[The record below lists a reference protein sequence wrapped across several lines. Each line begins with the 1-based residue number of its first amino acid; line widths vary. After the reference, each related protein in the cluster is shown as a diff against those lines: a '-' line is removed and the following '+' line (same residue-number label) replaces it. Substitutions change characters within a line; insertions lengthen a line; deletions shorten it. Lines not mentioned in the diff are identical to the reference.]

1 MTESD
6 NRDRLVITP
15 APVPLS
21 RQDAVRRAR
30 VPMPSPATVALG
42 GALLALLAIAIWT
55 VFFLPHHVDDPE
67 TPSVVDAAPQSG
79 EIRDEA
85 GGGAAVPSDFVP
97 PFRRTELAKAEA
109 QAKGTLAEV
118 VELQR
123 LLEGEMRVEDWAAD
137 QFAAALDQAIEADRL
152 FLETN
157 YEEAQAGYEAA
168 ATRLEDLRDE
178 GLARFDEAMA
188 RGAAALDALA
198 PEDATQAFAD
208 ALTIQPNDAGALA
221 GADRAALQP
230 RVLELVRAAERARL
244 RGNLDRTEELL
255 QQARSLDP
263 LTAGIDTKLAEVRAT
278 SADRAYQETLSI
290 AFAALERGEFDSAQ
304 ASFNRVLAKRPDDA
318 GALAGLQQTGQR
330 RTLSRIDELRVQS
343 EAQQN
348 ASDWEAALATFDAA
362 LAIDPSLQFARD
374 GRARIRGW
382 VEMLRAID
390 AILDDPAALSEDARF
405 EEANALLVNARAQ
418 TGAGEAF
425 EAKTQALAELL
436 SRAATPVEL
445 VLFSDNATNVVIHS
459 VAALGSFKRHALHLR
474 PGRYVI
480 VGSRD
485 GCRDVRMEIL
495 LEAGLPPV
503 TVRCEE
509 RI

>member
-1 MTESD
+1 MTESE

-15 APVPLS
+15 AKAPLS
-21 RQDAVRRAR
+21 RQEAVRRSR
-30 VPMPSPATVALG
+30 VPMPSRSTVALG
-42 GALLALLAIAIWT
+42 GALLALLAIATWT
-55 VFFLPHHVDDPE
+55 VFILPDHVDEPE
-67 TPSVVDAAPQSG
+67 TLAVDALPPGG
-79 EIRDEA
+79 ESPTEA
-85 GGGAAVPSDFVP
+85 GGSGAVPTDFVP

-109 QAKGTLAEV
+109 KAKETLAEV

-123 LLEGEMRVEDWAAD
+123 LLEGEMNVEDWAAD
-137 QFAAALDQAIEADRL
+137 QFAAVLDLAIEADRM
-152 FLETN
+152 FLETK

-168 ATRLEDLRDE
+168 ATRLGGLRDE
-178 GLARFDEAMA
+178 GLARFDDAMA

-198 PEDATQAFAD
+198 TEDATEAFAD
-208 ALTIQPNDAGALA
+208 ALTIQPNNAGART

-244 RGNLDRTEELL
+244 RGNLNRAEELL

-263 LTAGIDTKLAEVRAT
+263 LTAGIDAKLGEVRAT
-278 SADRAYQETLSI
+278 SADKAYRETLSI
-290 AFAALERGEFDSAQ
+290 AFAALERGDFDSAE
-304 ASFNRVLAKRPDDA
+304 ASFNRVLAVRPDDA
-318 GALAGLQQTGQR
+318 GAMAGLQQTGQR

-348 ASDWEAALATFDAA
+348 LSDWEGALATFDAA

-374 GRARIRGW
+374 GRARILEW

-405 EEANALLVNARAQ
+405 EDANTLVVNARAQ
-418 TGAGEAF
+418 AGAGEAF
-425 EAKTQALAELL
+425 EAKVQALAELL
-436 SRAATPVEL
+436 SRVATPIEL
-445 VLFSDNATNVVIHS
+445 VLFSDNATDVVIHS
-459 VAALGSFKRHALHLR
+459 VADLGSFKRRALHLR

-480 VGSRD
+480 VGSSD

-495 LEAGLPPV
+495 LEVGLPPV
-503 TVRCEE
+503 TVRCQE

>member
-1 MTESD
+1 MTETD
-6 NRDRLVITP
+6 NRDRLVIKP

-21 RQDAVRRAR
+21 PDAVRRAR
-30 VPMPSPATVALG
+30 TPMPSPATVALG
-42 GALLALLAIAIWT
+42 GALVALLAIATWT
-55 VFFLPHHVDDPE
+55 VFVLPDHIDD
-67 TPSVVDAAPQSG
+67 TDTVAVDAPGQSG
-79 EIRDEA
+79 ETRDEA
-85 GGGAAVPSDFVP
+85 GGGGAVPSDYVP

-109 QAKGTLAEV
+109 QAKETLAEV

-123 LLEGEMRVEDWAAD
+123 LLEGEMQVEDWAAD
-137 QFAAALDQAIEADRL
+137 QFAAVLDLAIKADRL

-168 ATRLEDLRDE
+168 ATRLGDLREE
-178 GLARFDEAMA
+178 GLARFDDAMA

-198 PEDATQAFAD
+198 TEDATQAFAD
-208 ALTIQPNDAGALA
+208 ALTIQPNDAGART

-244 RGNLDRTEELL
+244 RGNLDRAEELL

-263 LTAGIDTKLAEVRAT
+263 LTAGVDTKLREVRAA
-278 SADRAYQETLSI
+278 SAEQAYRETLSI
-290 AFAALERGEFDSAQ
+290 AFAALARGDFDGAE
-304 ASFNRVLAKRPDDA
+304 ASFNRVLAARPDDA

-330 RTLSRIDELRVQS
+330 RTLSRIDALRVQS
-343 EAQQN
+343 ETQEN

-374 GRARIRGW
+374 GRARILEW

-405 EEANALLVNARAQ
+405 EDANALVVDARAQ
-418 TGAGEAF
+418 IGAGESF
-425 EAKTQALAELL
+425 ETKTQALAQLL

-445 VLFSDNATNVVIHS
+445 VLLSDNATDVVIHS
-459 VAALGSFKRHALHLR
+459 VAALGSFKRRALHLR

>member
-15 APVPLS
+15 APAPLS

-30 VPMPSPATVALG
+30 VPMPSPATIALG
-42 GALLALLAIAIWT
+42 GALLALLAIAVWT
-55 VFFLPHHVDDPE
+55 FFFLPHQVDDAP
-67 TPSVVDAAPQSG
+67 TRAVVDATPQSG

-85 GGGAAVPSDFVP
+85 GGGAVPSDFVP
-97 PFRRTELAKAEA
+97 PFRRTELAKAES
-109 QAKGTLAEV
+109 QAKATLAEV

-168 ATRLEDLRDE
+168 ATRLGDLRDE
-178 GLARFDEAMA
+178 GLARFDQAMV

-198 PEDATQAFAD
+198 TEDATQAFAD
-208 ALTIQPNDAGALA
+208 ALTIQPNNAGARA

-244 RGNLDRTEELL
+244 RGNLDRAEALL

-263 LTAGIDTKLAEVRAT
+263 LTTGIDTKLAEVRAA
-278 SADRAYQETLSI
+278 SADKAYRETLSI
-290 AFAALERGEFDSAQ
+290 AFAALERGDFDSAET
-304 ASFNRVLAKRPDDA
+304 SFNRVLAARPDDA

-330 RTLSRIDELRVQS
+330 RTLSRIDELRARS

-348 ASDWEAALATFDAA
+348 SSDWEAALATFDAA

-382 VEMLRAID
+382 VETLRAID

-405 EEANALLVNARAQ
+405 EQANALVANARAQ
-418 TGAGEAF
+418 TGTGAAF
-425 EAKTQALAELL
+425 EAKTRALAELL

-445 VLFSDNATNVVIHS
+445 VLFSDNATDVVIHS
-459 VAALGSFKRHALHLR
+459 VAALGSFKRRALHLR

-480 VGSRD
+480 LGSRD

>member
-1 MTESD
+1 MTESE

-15 APVPLS
+15 AKAPLS
-21 RQDAVRRAR
+21 RQEAVRRSR
-30 VPMPSPATVALG
+30 VPMPSRSTVALG
-42 GALLALLAIAIWT
+42 GALLALLAIATWT
-55 VFFLPHHVDDPE
+55 VFVLPDHVDDPE
-67 TPSVVDAAPQSG
+67 TLSVDARPTGG
-79 EIRDEA
+79 EVSDEA
-85 GGGAAVPSDFVP
+85 AGGSAVPSDFVP

-109 QAKGTLAEV
+109 QAKATLAEV

-123 LLEGEMRVEDWAAD
+123 LLEGEMNVEEWAAD
-137 QFAAALDQAIEADRL
+137 QFSSVLDLAIEADRL
-152 FLETN
+152 FLETK

-168 ATRLEDLRDE
+168 ATRLGGLRDE
-178 GLARFDEAMA
+178 GLARFDDAMA
-188 RGAAALDALA
+188 RGAAALDTLA
-198 PEDATQAFAD
+198 TEDATDAFAD
-208 ALTIQPNDAGALA
+208 ALTIQPNNAGARA

-244 RGNLDRTEELL
+244 RGNLDRAEELL

-263 LTAGIDTKLAEVRAT
+263 LTAGIDTKLGEVRAT
-278 SADRAYQETLSI
+278 RADRAYRETLSI
-290 AFAALERGEFDSAQ
+290 AFAALERGDFDGAE
-304 ASFNRVLAKRPDDA
+304 ASFNRVLAARPDDA

-348 ASDWEAALATFDAA
+348 ASNWETALATFDAA
-362 LAIDPSLQFARD
+362 LAIDSSLQFARD
-374 GRARIRGW
+374 GRARILEW
-382 VEMLRAID
+382 VEMLREID

-405 EEANALLVNARAQ
+405 EKANVLVVNARAQ

-445 VLFSDNATNVVIHS
+445 VLFSDNATDVVIHS

-495 LEAGLPPV
+495 LETGLPPV

-509 RI
+509 RL

>member
-1 MTESD
+1 MTETD
-6 NRDRLVITP
+6 NRDRLIITP
-15 APVPLS
+15 APAPLS

-30 VPMPSPATVALG
+30 VAMPSRATIALG
-42 GALLALLAIAIWT
+42 GALVALLAVATWT
-55 VFFLPHHVDDPE
+55 VFVLPDHVDE
-67 TPSVVDAAPQSG
+67 TPAVGAAPQSAG
-79 EIRDEA
+79 IRDEA
-85 GGGAAVPSDFVP
+85 AGGGGVSSDFVP
-97 PFRRTELAKAEA
+97 PFRRTELAKAQA
-109 QAKGTLAEV
+109 QAKETLAEV

-123 LLEGEMRVEDWAAD
+123 LLEAEMQVEEWAAD
-137 QFAAALDQAIEADRL
+137 QFAAALDLAIDADRL
-152 FLETN
+152 FLETK

-168 ATRLEDLRDE
+168 AARLGDLRDD
-178 GLARFDEAMA
+178 GLARFDDAMA
-188 RGAAALDALA
+188 RGTAALDALA
-198 PEDATQAFAD
+198 TEAATAAFTD
-208 ALTIQPNDAGALA
+208 ALTIQPNHAAARA

-230 RVLELVRAAERARL
+230 RVVELARAAERARL
-244 RGNLDRTEELL
+244 RGNLDRAEELL

-263 LTAGIDTKLAEVRAT
+263 LTAGIDAKLREVTAAGANRVY
-278 SADRAYQETLSI
+278 RETLSI
-290 AFAALERGEFDSAQ
+290 AFAALERGDFDGAE
-304 ASFNRVLAKRPDDA
+304 ANFNRVLAVRPDDA

-330 RTLSRIDELRVQS
+330 RTLSRIDALRMQS
-343 EAQQN
+343 EAQQS

-374 GRARIRGW
+374 GRARILAW
-382 VEMLRAID
+382 VEMRRAID

-405 EEANALLVNARAQ
+405 EQANALVIDARAQ
-418 TGAGEAF
+418 TGAGAAF
-425 EAKTQALAELL
+425 EAKAQALAELL

-445 VLFSDNATNVVIHS
+445 VLFSDNATDVIIRS
-459 VAALGSFKRHALHLR
+459 VAALGSFERHALLLR

-485 GCRDVRMEIL
+485 GCRDVRKEIL

>member
-1 MTESD
+1 MSDTD

-15 APVPLS
+15 AKAPLS
-21 RQDAVRRAR
+21 REDAVRRSR
-30 VPMPSPATVALG
+30 IPMPSRATVALG
-42 GALLALLAIAIWT
+42 GALLALLAIATWT
-55 VFFLPHHVDDPE
+55 VFVLPDHVDDPE
-67 TPSVVDAAPQSG
+67 TLSADARPPGGEVPNDAAS
-79 EIRDEA
+79 
-85 GGGAAVPSDFVP
+85 GGAVPGDFVP
-97 PFRRTELAKAEA
+97 PFRRAELAKAEA
-109 QAKGTLAEV
+109 QAKETLAEV

-123 LLEGEMRVEDWAAD
+123 LLEGEMNVEDWASD
-137 QFAAALDQAIEADRL
+137 QFAAVLDQAIEADRL
-152 FLETN
+152 FLETK
-157 YEEAQAGYEAA
+157 YEEAQAGYETA
-168 ATRLEDLRDE
+168 ATGLEGLRDE
-178 GLARFDEAMA
+178 GLARFDDAMA

-198 PEDATQAFAD
+198 TEDAAEAFAD
-208 ALTIQPNDAGALA
+208 ALTIQANNAGART

-244 RGNLDRTEELL
+244 RGNLDRAEELL

-263 LTAGIDTKLAEVRAT
+263 LTAGIDTKLGEVRAT
-278 SADRAYQETLSI
+278 SADQAYREALSV
-290 AFAALERGEFDSAQ
+290 AFAALERGDFDGAE
-304 ASFNRVLAKRPDDA
+304 AGFNRVLAARPDDA

-343 EAQQN
+343 EAQQS

-362 LAIDPSLQFARD
+362 LAIDASLQFARD
-374 GRARIRGW
+374 GRARILRW

-405 EEANALLVNARAQ
+405 EKANALVVDARAQ
-418 TGAGEAF
+418 TGAGETF
-425 EAKTQALAELL
+425 EAKTRALVELL

-445 VLFSDNATNVVIHS
+445 VLFSDNATDIVIHS
-459 VAALGSFKRHALHLR
+459 VAALGSFKRRALHLR

-480 VGSRD
+480 VGSSD

>member
-1 MTESD
+1 MSGTD

-15 APVPLS
+15 AKAPLS
-21 RQDAVRRAR
+21 RQDAVRRSR
-30 VPMPSPATVALG
+30 IPRPSRATIALG
-42 GALLALLAIAIWT
+42 GALLALLAIAAWT
-55 VFFLPHHVDDPE
+55 VFVLPDHVDDPE
-67 TPSVVDAAPQSG
+67 TLAVDARPPSG
-79 EIRDEA
+79 EVSDGTVGRD
-85 GGGAAVPSDFVP
+85 AVSSDFVP

-109 QAKGTLAEV
+109 QAKETLAEV

-123 LLEGEMRVEDWAAD
+123 LLEGEMNVEDWASD
-137 QFAAALDQAIEADRL
+137 QFAAVLDQAIEADRL
-152 FLETN
+152 FLETK

-168 ATRLEDLRDE
+168 ATGLGGLRDE
-178 GLARFDEAMA
+178 GFARFDDAMA

-198 PEDATQAFAD
+198 TEDAAEAFAD
-208 ALTIQPNDAGALA
+208 ALTIRPNSAEARA
-221 GADRAALQP
+221 GADRSSLQP

-244 RGNLDRTEELL
+244 RGNLDTAEELL

-263 LTAGIDTKLAEVRAT
+263 LTAGIDTRLGEVRAV
-278 SADRAYQETLSI
+278 SADQAYRETLSI
-290 AFAALERGEFDSAQ
+290 AFAALERGDFDGAE
-304 ASFNRVLAKRPDDA
+304 ASFNRVLAARPDDA

-330 RTLSRIDELRVQS
+330 RTLSRIDALRAQS
-343 EAQQN
+343 EAHQS

-374 GRARIRGW
+374 GRARILGW
-382 VEMLRAID
+382 VGMLRAID

-405 EEANALLVNARAQ
+405 EKANALVFEARAQ
-418 TGAGEAF
+418 AGAGDAF

-459 VAALGSFKRHALHLR
+459 VAALGSFERRALRLR